1 MPDTAFAATERQFRR
16 LLDTPGGPRVDLRL
30 FSFPSRPDGGVTRA
44 EIGRAYAPSGA
55 IALAGLDALIVTGCE
70 PRDARLDAEPWFA
83 EFAEVVDWAA
93 DRTVSTL
100 FSCLAAHAAVLH
112 LDGIVRRPLREK
124 CWGVFTCE
132 RFGRHPLL
140 KGSPTRVEVPHSRW
154 NDVAE
159 RDLTAAGYQVLR
171 RSSAAG
177 VDLFVREDGSLFVF
191 LQGHPEYDG
200 DTLGREHR
208 RDLAR
213 FIDGARA
220 TCPPLPERYFSDEAV
235 RELAASATAPGERP
249 PFGRL
254 PLHDG
259 AFPLASAWQREAR
272 RLMQNWLAVV
282 AMRKANQQQRII
294 AA

>member
-1 MPDTAFAATERQFRR
+1 M
-16 LLDTPGGPRVDLRL
+16 
-30 FSFPSRPDGGVTRA
+30 TRA

-70 PRDARLDAEPWFA
+70 PREARLDAEPWFP
-83 EFAEVVDWAA
+83 EFTEVVDWAA
-93 DRTVSTL
+93 EATVSTL

-132 RFGRHPLL
+132 RVARHALL

-171 RSSAAG
+171 RSPAAG
-177 VDLFVREDGSLFVF
+177 IDLFAREDCSLFVF

-208 RDLAR
+208 RDVAR
-213 FIDGARA
+213 FVEGSRP

-235 RELAASATAPGERP
+235 DAMTTLAETAGASGDRALL
-249 PFGRL
+249 GRL
-254 PLHDG
+254 PVHDR

-272 RLMQNWLAVV
+272 RLMQNWLAEV
-282 AMRKANQQQRII
+282 ALRKAHQQQRII